1 MKKFKNPFNV
11 FAENLVI
18 PKEYSGKNILT
29 YVDEKISGS
38 IIDYN
43 GVRGEYIEKSYIHM
57 EESDYEFNLGKDYA
71 EYLMGFRISTLVK
84 DGLE

>member
-1 MKKFKNPFNV
+1 MGVN
-11 FAENLVI
+11 
-18 PKEYSGKNILT
+18 
-29 YVDEKISGS
+29 KIKGS

-43 GVRGEYIEKSYIHM
+43 GVKGEYNEKSYIHM

-84 DGLE
+84 DGLEWKVYKVKNMNICIINNY